1 MVHFLIPGISR
12 PYLDFPVKAANEE
25 NQDYCHKLVIR
36 LHRVCRHFFLICP
49 TTVVKPL
56 GVGRNE
62 KMWFSLKFLAFL
74 NALFSPDKSPAE
86 SKGFCY
92 LNRIEISFKK

>member
-36 LHRVCRHFFLICP
+36 LHRVCCHFFFICHATVGIEDVGEEKKKSKRCGLPLDFWPFLIF
-49 TTVVKPL
+49 VQFRQKVQL
-56 GVGRNE
+56 
-62 KMWFSLKFLAFL
+62 
-74 NALFSPDKSPAE
+74 
-86 SKGFCY
+86 
-92 LNRIEISFKK
+92 